1 MRFSIMTLSIMTFG
15 LMACCISTFIIMVLN
30 IITFSI
36 MTFVITTHTTMTF
49 VIMTHTTM
57 TFSKTTFSII
67 AALSILQCWVSHFAI
82 LPITVVLHVIFYAE
96 WQLTNWHCAEC
107 RYADCRGAIWN
118 CFQIVGFKFVIH
130 DDQKQSL
137 LIYTEAS
144 KISLF
149 AAVTHGD
156 VKPRKYL
163 GCH

>member
-1 MRFSIMTLSIMTFG
+1 MTLSIMTFG

-36 MTFVITTHTTMTF
+36 MKFVITTHTTM
-49 VIMTHTTM
+49 I
-57 TFSKTTFSII
+57 FSKTTFSII
-67 AALSILQCWVSHFAI
+67 AALSILQCWLSHFII
-82 LPITVVLHVIFYAE
+82 LPIINVLHVIFYAE
-96 WQLTNWHCAEC
+96 WHLTNWHYAEC

-137 LIYTEAS
+137 LIYTGAP

-156 VKPRKYL
+156 V
-163 GCH
+163 